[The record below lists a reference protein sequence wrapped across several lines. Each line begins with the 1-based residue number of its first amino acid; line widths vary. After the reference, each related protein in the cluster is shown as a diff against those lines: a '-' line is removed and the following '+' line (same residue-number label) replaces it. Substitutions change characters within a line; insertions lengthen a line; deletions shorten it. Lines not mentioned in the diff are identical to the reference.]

1 MTPQELKHAVEQM
14 DLSQDMQERILYR
27 SLTAGK
33 EAPMRK
39 KKRWKRAAVAA
50 VAAVMV
56 LTVTVVAASRSQVF
70 VHWSEEGYAYA
81 SLPEAQKALEAV
93 GGTLTLPETL
103 SEYTFQGAY
112 TNYEMMAETEDG
124 RTFSLVNQSERNG
137 LSVDYKS
144 KSGQVTLTAKPA
156 AVWEDANQANQTEA
170 VEQGLP
176 VVTEITTITG
186 DLVVEEQT
194 EPEATLYT
202 LPYVYRETPTV
213 VAIEEGMLTS
223 EEESSVE
230 GIEGEMMKTLQWT
243 VDGVTYTLSQ
253 TAGDLT
259 EQELAAMAESLMEG
273 K

>member
-39 KKRWKRAAVAA
+39 EKRWKRAAVAA

-56 LTVTVVAASRSQVF
+56 LTVTAVAASRSQVF

-124 RTFSLVNQSERNG
+124 RTFSLVNQSERKG
-137 LSVDYKS
+137 LSVDYRS
-144 KSGQVTLTAKPA
+144 PSGQVTLTAEPA
-156 AVWEDANQANQTEA
+156 AVREDADQADQTEA
-170 VEQGLP
+170 VELP
-176 VVTEITTITG
+176 VATEITTITG

-230 GIEGEMMKTLQWT
+230 DIEGETVKTLQWT

>member
-56 LTVTVVAASRSQVF
+56 LTVTAVAASRSQVF

-81 SLPEAQKALEAV
+81 SLLEAQTALEAA
-93 GGTLTLPETL
+93 GGTLTLPEKL

-124 RTFSLVNQSERNG
+124 RTFSLVNQSERKG
-137 LSVDYKS
+137 LSVDYRS
-144 KSGQVTLTAKPA
+144 PSGQVTLTAEPA
-156 AVWEDANQANQTEA
+156 AVWEDADQANQTEA

-186 DLVVEEQT
+186 DLVVKEQT

-213 VAIEEGMLTS
+213 VAIE
-223 EEESSVE
+223 VE
-230 GIEGEMMKTLQWT
+230 DIEGETVKTLQWT

>member
-27 SLTAGK
+27 SLTARK
-33 EAPMRK
+33 EAPVSK

-56 LTVTVVAASRSQVF
+56 LTVTAVAASRSQVF
-70 VHWSEEGYAYA
+70 VHWSEEEYAYT

-112 TNYEMMAETEDG
+112 TNYKMMAETEDG
-124 RTFSLVNQSERNG
+124 RTFSLVKQSNQNG
-137 LSVDYKS
+137 FSVDYQS
-144 KSGQVTLTAKPA
+144 KSGQVTLTAEPA
-156 AVWEDANQANQTEA
+156 AVWEDANQDDQTEA
-170 VEQGLP
+170 EKQGLP

-213 VAIEEGMLTS
+213 VAIEEGMMTS

-230 GIEGEMMKTLQWT
+230 GIEGETVKMLQWT

-253 TAGDLT
+253 TSGDLT
-259 EQELAAMAESLMEG
+259 EQELATMAEFLMEG